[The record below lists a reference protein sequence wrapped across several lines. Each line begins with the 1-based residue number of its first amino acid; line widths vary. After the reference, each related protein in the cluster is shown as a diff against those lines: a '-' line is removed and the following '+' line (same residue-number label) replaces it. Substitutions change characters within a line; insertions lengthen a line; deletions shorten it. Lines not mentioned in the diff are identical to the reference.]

1 MAIWLIDDFLFGQ
14 VNWVVR
20 AANVLLPLYAEAQA
34 LEMQQRKS
42 RMLETWRQLNE
53 TIEKRTK
60 MLQDAEALCKWLAD
74 VQHSVSWLS
83 SAHELITSAREAE
96 TNALEDDNE
105 G

>member
-1 MAIWLIDDFLFGQ
+1 
-14 VNWVVR
+14 
-20 AANVLLPLYAEAQA
+20 
-34 LEMQQRKS
+34 
-42 RMLETWRQLNE
+42 MLETWRQLNE

-83 SAHELITSAREAE
+83 SAHELITSARETE